1 MARLVRHKTLSA
13 RKPSRVIVGKQI
25 IEIITSGMYSNPL
38 MVLRE
43 YVQNAVDAIDVA
55 AEQGLMSVADGR
67 IDVDLDGRTRTIRVS
82 DNGTGVSV
90 SAAEE
95 VLCSLGHSTKPTG
108 RNRGFR
114 GIGRLG
120 GLGYCDQLVFETR
133 QADQRNVAVVTW
145 DCQKLRQILSG
156 AAHRRS
162 VSNAVRQVVE
172 LQTRR
177 GQPGELGHFFRA
189 TMHNVHQFHKD
200 ELMSIPA
207 AGTYLAQVA
216 PVGFDASRF
225 PYAAKVDSHLSG
237 LDGYRAYEVYL
248 NGKKILRPHEEIF
261 PVSGAQCDQVNDVE
275 LFDIPG
281 PDGHT
286 IGKGWYACTG
296 YRASIPPS
304 VGMRGIR
311 MRQGNIEVGD
321 EYSLAEAFTE
331 RRFAT
336 WHIGEVH
343 LNYTLKVNAR
353 RDGFEQSPECE
364 SFLEQA
370 NRLGRHLSNLCRIS
384 SKKRSARMAQERHL
398 RQVEELLGKSVLVD
412 EAHFADV
419 QGLMEAAIGELD
431 NATFSKDG
439 HPTSFY
445 RRLADVKMAFRRFVS
460 NPPYLKA
467 VLDGRS
473 LRHLGRKELLE
484 AVARRIVTEH
494 RPEKSPEQLVADVMS
509 GYLRPS
515 VRHENEQ

>member
-1 MARLVRHKTLSA
+1 MARLVRQKTLSTH
-13 RKPSRVIVGKQI
+13 KPSRVIVGKQI
-25 IEIITSGMYSNPL
+25 IEIVTSGMYSNPL

-55 AEQGLMSVADGR
+55 TEQGLMLVGDGR
-67 IDVDLDGRTRTIRVS
+67 INVDLDGRTRTIRVS

-90 SAAEE
+90 SAVEE

-133 QADQRNVAVVTW
+133 KAGQKKVAVVTW

-156 AAHRRS
+156 ATYRQS
-162 VSNAVRQVVE
+162 VSNAVRQVTK

-177 GQPGELGHFFRA
+177 GQPGEPAQFFRV
-189 TMHNVHQFHKD
+189 TMHNVHKFHKD

-207 AGTYLAQVA
+207 VGTYLAQVA
-216 PVGFDASRF
+216 PVGFDPDRF
-225 PYAAKVDSHLSG
+225 PYAEKVDSHLSG
-237 LDGYRAYEVYL
+237 LDGYRAYDVCL
-248 NGKKILRPHEEIF
+248 NGKKVFRPHEKTF
-261 PVSGAQCDQVNDVE
+261 PISGAQCDQVNDVE

-286 IGKGWYACTG
+286 IGKGWYACTN
-296 YRASIPPS
+296 YRASVPPR

-321 EYSLAEAFTE
+321 EYSLADAFTE

-343 LNYTLKVNAR
+343 LNYALKVNAR

-364 SFLEQA
+364 SFLEHT

-384 SKKRSARMAQERHL
+384 SKERSARITQERRL
-398 RQVEELLGKSVLVD
+398 RQVEELLGKSILVD
-412 EAHFADV
+412 EGHFADV
-419 QGLMEAAIGELD
+419 QELALAVIEELD
-431 NATFSKDG
+431 DTTFSKDG
-439 HPTSFY
+439 HPASFY
-445 RRLADVKMAFRRFVS
+445 RRLAKVKRAFQRFIS

-484 AVARRIVTEH
+484 AVAQQIISQHT
-494 RPEKSPEQLVADVMS
+494 PEKSAEQLVADVIS

-515 VRHENEQ
+515 ARQARA